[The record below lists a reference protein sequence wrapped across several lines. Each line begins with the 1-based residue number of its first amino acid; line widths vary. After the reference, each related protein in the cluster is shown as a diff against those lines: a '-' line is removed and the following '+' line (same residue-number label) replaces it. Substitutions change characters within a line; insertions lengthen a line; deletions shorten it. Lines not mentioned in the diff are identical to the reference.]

1 MIRTW
6 MTSLKP
12 AASIPPAGQSLT
24 LFQDN
29 LLQGYIFSI
38 MWKENGHG
46 ENEEKKTGKRRG
58 SIL

>member
-1 MIRTW
+1 

-46 ENEEKKTGKRRG
+46 ENEERKKRKGRG